1 MGNEIGVTNEKE
13 IQINYGDFYIAKN
26 ETRNTWYARHW
37 DEELYQDD
45 IIIDIS
51 SLKEEPIE
59 LFDGFILDINE
70 FKEIERIV
78 TNII

>member
-1 MGNEIGVTNEKE
+1 MEITNERE

-26 ETRNTWYARHW
+26 ETHNTWYAHHE

-45 IIIDIS
+45 IIIDIEA
-51 SLKEEPIE
+51 LKEEPIE

-70 FKEIERIV
+70 FKEIE
-78 TNII
+78 NLL